1 MNSQR
6 FSLFLCLSSWNYKN
20 SLQTW
25 ETKKNTVDL
34 TVIINENHFLLLF
47 VDHQSTMDSR
57 KVENTSRIPLEE
69 IRCSTSQTITHSL
82 IIYRVQSL
90 VSLLAH
96 PDAVSSFK
104 DIFNYCNRS
113 FVFHTIKDIP
123 SNPVIKMS
131 ASCYVHPVRIADYSF
146 PSFSIYVCKYPLP
159 LICVIFL
166 FR

>member
-20 SLQTW
+20 NLQTW

-47 VDHQSTMDSR
+47 VDRQSTMDSR

-104 DIFNYCNRS
+104 DIFNYDKDDDTCIRKYIS
-113 FVFHTIKDIP
+113 CQQIFYLIFILFCFVF
-123 SNPVIKMS
+123 SLN
-131 ASCYVHPVRIADYSF
+131 
-146 PSFSIYVCKYPLP
+146 
-159 LICVIFL
+159 FL
-166 FR
+166 